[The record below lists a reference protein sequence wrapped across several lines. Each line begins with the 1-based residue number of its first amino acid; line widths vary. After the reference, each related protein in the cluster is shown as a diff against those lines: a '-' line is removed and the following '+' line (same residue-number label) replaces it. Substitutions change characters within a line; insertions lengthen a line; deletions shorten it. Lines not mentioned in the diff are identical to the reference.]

1 MVRLEVFSHAA
12 FDTKRVSN
20 SHGVLGTLVHGV
32 MHESFLPYLK
42 RLVLR
47 LLHEFG
53 NDTTAFELLAGNIV
67 EVRGELSKGS
77 EFTVLS
83 QGKTDT
89 TAEFFV
95 VLCLCV
101 FYDLGF

>member
-1 MVRLEVFSHAA
+1 MVRLEVFTHAA

-20 SHGVLGTLVHGV
+20 SHVVVGTHVHGV
-32 MHESFLPYLK
+32 KHESFFPNLK

-89 TAEFFV
+89 TAEQTV
-95 VLCLCV
+95 TVTLA
-101 FYDLGF
+101 